1 MNTDIIENTW
11 LVEDFFHIGRKV
23 NVEALVQTFTTG
35 MKISL
40 LPSNLLLIFIGTLW
54 GLIFGA
60 IPGLTATMGV
70 ALAIP
75 LTYGMNPYSGLIL
88 LSSIYIGAISGGF
101 ISAALLNMPGTP
113 SSIATTFDAYPMAQ
127 KGKASLALALGL
139 MSSFLGGLV
148 AVFLMIV
155 ATYTLAQ
162 FALKFGPFEYFA
174 LGLLAFGGCIGM
186 MEGGVLKNALG
197 VVLGLLLATVG
208 SDMLTGVARLT
219 FGIPDLVAGI
229 DILPLL
235 VGLFG
240 ISEIFVAVERKYQ
253 NVVPPEARKTKMGF
267 KAVLEALRLLFS
279 QPVNYIRSLIVGFVI
294 GIFPGVGGATSSVV
308 AYGLAKSASK
318 HPEEF
323 GKGVPD
329 GVIAS
334 EVANNATIAGAL
346 VPLLALGI
354 PGDSV
359 TAMMIGGFMIHG
371 LFPGPLLFRDAP
383 QYAYTIFAAQIIG
396 NLMMV
401 AFGILLMRL
410 FIYTLSIRSYYLLPV
425 VALSMVVGAF
435 GLYNRVFDIWI
446 SLVFGFIGYLLRKIN
461 FPLVPVITAFVLGP
475 IVEKNL
481 RQGLA
486 LSEGSIMPL
495 FTRPIALTLFIG
507 AVVLFLIG
515 IQINRK
521 AVKRLKT

>member
-1 MNTDIIENTW
+1 
-11 LVEDFFHIGRKV
+11 
-23 NVEALVQTFTTG
+23 

-40 LPSNLLLIFIGTLW
+40 LPFNLLLIFVGTIW
-54 GLIFGA
+54 GLIFGC

-75 LTYGMNPYSGLIL
+75 LTYGMSPFSGLIL

-139 MSSFLGGLV
+139 MSSFFGGLV
-148 AVFLMIV
+148 AVLLMIV
-155 ATYTLAQ
+155 ATYGLAQ
-162 FALKFGPFEYFA
+162 LALKFGPFEYFA
-174 LGLLAFGGCIGM
+174 LGLLAFAGCIGM
-186 MEGGVLKNALG
+186 MGGSIIKSGLS
-197 VVLGLLLATVG
+197 VVLGLLLATMG
-208 SDMLTGVARLT
+208 SDMLTGVKRLT
-219 FGIPDLVAGI
+219 FNVPDLVAGI

-240 ISEIFVAVERKYQ
+240 ISEIFVAIEKRYQ
-253 NVVPPEARKTKMGF
+253 NVVPPEARKAKMGF
-267 KAVLEALRLLFS
+267 KAVVEAIRLIFS
-279 QPVNYIRSLIVGFVI
+279 QPVNYVRSLVIGFVI
-294 GIFPGVGGATSSVV
+294 GVFPGVGGATSSVV
-308 AYGLAKSASK
+308 AYGLARSGSK

-323 GKGVPD
+323 GKGNPE

-371 LFPGPLLFRDAP
+371 LFPGPLLFRDSP
-383 QYAYTIFAAQIIG
+383 EYAYTIFAAQIIG

-401 AFGILLMRL
+401 LLGILLMRF
-410 FIYTLSIRSYYLLPV
+410 FIYTLSIRSYYLLPI
-425 VALSMVVGAF
+425 VALSMVIGAF

-446 SLVFGFIGYLLRKIN
+446 SLFFGFIGYLLRKID
-461 FPLVPVITAFVLGP
+461 FPLVPLITAFVLGP

-486 LSEGSIMPL
+486 FSDGSMMPL
-495 FTRPIALTLFIG
+495 FTRPISLTLFIG
-507 AVVLFLIG
+507 AVVLFLVG
-515 IQINRK
+515 IYINKKGAGRER
-521 AVKRLKT
+521 A

>member
-1 MNTDIIENTW
+1 MI
-11 LVEDFFHIGRKV
+11 VV
-23 NVEALVQTFTTG
+23 NFGVY
-35 MKISL
+35 
-40 LPSNLLLIFIGTLW
+40 FIN
-54 GLIFGA
+54 
-60 IPGLTATMGV
+60 V
-70 ALAIP
+70 
-75 LTYGMNPYSGLIL
+75 LIL

-139 MSSFLGGLV
+139 MSSFFGGLV

-155 ATYTLAQ
+155 ATYGLAQ
-162 FALKFGPFEYFA
+162 LALKFGPFEYFA
-174 LGLLAFGGCIGM
+174 LGLLAFAGCIGM
-186 MEGGVLKNALG
+186 MGGSIVKSGLS
-197 VVLGLLLATVG
+197 VVLGLLLATMG
-208 SDMLTGVARLT
+208 SDMLTGVKRLT
-219 FGIPDLVAGI
+219 FNVPDLVAGI

-240 ISEIFVAVERKYQ
+240 ISEIFVAIEKRYQ
-253 NVVPPEARKTKMGF
+253 NVVPPEARKAKMGF
-267 KAVLEALRLLFS
+267 KAVAEAVRLIFS
-279 QPVNYIRSLIVGFVI
+279 QPVNYVRSLAIGFVI
-294 GIFPGVGGATSSVV
+294 GVFPGVGGATSSVV
-308 AYGLAKSASK
+308 AYGLARSGSK

-323 GKGVPD
+323 GKGNPE

-371 LFPGPLLFRDAP
+371 LFPGPLLFRDKP
-383 QYAYTIFAAQIIG
+383 EYAYTIFAAQIIG

-401 AFGILLMRL
+401 LLGILLMRF
-410 FIYTLSIRSYYLLPV
+410 FIYTLSIRSYYLLPI
-425 VALSMVVGAF
+425 VALSMVIGAF

-446 SLVFGFIGYLLRKIN
+446 SLFFGFIGYLLRKID
-461 FPLVPVITAFVLGP
+461 FPLVPLITAFVLGP

-486 LSEGSIMPL
+486 FSDGSMMPL
-495 FTRPIALTLFIG
+495 FTRPISLTLFIG
-507 AVVLFLIG
+507 AVVLFLVG
-515 IQINRK
+515 IYINRK
-521 AVKRLKT
+521 GARRERA

>member
-1 MNTDIIENTW
+1 M
-11 LVEDFFHIGRKV
+11 
-23 NVEALVQTFTTG
+23 EALVQTFTVG
-35 MKISL
+35 MRISL
-40 LPSNLLLIFIGTLW
+40 QPFNLLLILVGTIW
-54 GLIFGA
+54 GLVFGS

-75 LTYGMNPYSGLIL
+75 LTYGMSPFSGLIL

-139 MSSFLGGLV
+139 MSSFFGGLV
-148 AVFLMIV
+148 AVLLMIV
-155 ATYTLAQ
+155 ATYGLAQ
-162 FALKFGPFEYFA
+162 LALKFGPFEYFA
-174 LGLLAFGGCIGM
+174 LGLLAFAGCIGM
-186 MEGGVLKNALG
+186 MGGSIIKSGLS
-197 VVLGLLLATVG
+197 VVLGLLLATMG
-208 SDMLTGVARLT
+208 SDMLTGVKRLT
-219 FGIPDLVAGI
+219 FNVPDLVAGI

-240 ISEIFVAVERKYQ
+240 ISEIFVAIERRYQ
-253 NVVPPEARKTKMGF
+253 NVVPPEARKAKMGF
-267 KAVLEALRLLFS
+267 KAVAEAVRLIFS
-279 QPVNYIRSLIVGFVI
+279 QPVNYVRSLVIGFVI
-294 GIFPGVGGATSSVV
+294 GVFPGVGGATSSVV
-308 AYGLAKSASK
+308 AYGLARSGSK

-323 GKGVPD
+323 GKGNPE

-371 LFPGPLLFRDAP
+371 LFPGPLLFRDSP
-383 QYAYTIFAAQIIG
+383 EYAYTIFAAQIIG
-396 NLMMV
+396 NLTMV
-401 AFGILLMRL
+401 LLGILLMRF
-410 FIYTLSIRSYYLLPV
+410 FIYTLSIRSYYLLPI
-425 VALSMVVGAF
+425 VALSMVIGAF

-446 SLVFGFIGYLLRKIN
+446 SLFFGFVGYLLRKID
-461 FPLVPVITAFVLGP
+461 FPLVPLITAFVLGP

-486 LSEGSIMPL
+486 FSDGSMMPL
-495 FTRPIALTLFIG
+495 FTRPISLTLFIG
-507 AVVLFLIG
+507 AVVLFLVG
-515 IQINRK
+515 IYVNRK
-521 AVKRLKT
+521 GARKERA